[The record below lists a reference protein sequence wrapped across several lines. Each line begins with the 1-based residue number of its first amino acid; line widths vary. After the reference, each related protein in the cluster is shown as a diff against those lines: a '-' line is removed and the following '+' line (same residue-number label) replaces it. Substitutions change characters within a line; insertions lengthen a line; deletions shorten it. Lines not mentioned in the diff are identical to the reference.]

1 MSSEENHGFLSI
13 DGPYMRTME
22 LVIHLLL
29 LNICVILCS
38 LPIVTAGAAFTALHH
53 QLYRMSY
60 NKEGYVIKDFFLDFK
75 SNFKISTKTWIPVL
89 LVGLFLGIDLKIF
102 YEGVSFPVY
111 FKWAIISFTIIYL
124 YGVVYLF
131 PVLSRYDMTP
141 KEAIKCSLAMAFHGV
156 GIIKTLIMIAL
167 YIAPWIIAM
176 YVANFV
182 LADMLFGITLPAYI
196 NVFLYRRT
204 FEEFEAQR
212 KDSVDET
219 EE

>member
-13 DGPYMRTME
+13 DGPYMRTMD

-29 LNICVILCS
+29 LNILTIICS
-38 LPIVTAGAAFTALHH
+38 LPIITAGAAFTALNH

-60 NKEGYVIKDFFLDFK
+60 NKEGYVVKDFFVDFK
-75 SNFKISTKTWIPVL
+75 SNFKISTKTWIPVF

-124 YGVVYLF
+124 YGLVYLF
-131 PVLSRYDMTP
+131 PVLARYEMTP
-141 KEAIKCSLAMAFHGV
+141 KEAIKCSLAMALHGK

-167 YIAPWIIAM
+167 YVVPWIAAM

-182 LADMLFGITLPAYI
+182 LANLLFGISLPAYI
-196 NVFLYRRT
+196 NVFLYRKT

-212 KDSVDET
+212 EEADE
-219 EE
+219 EEQ